1 MRLSLFLILFFV
13 TSQVFAQKIIL
24 LHTND
29 HHGAFAASAEG
40 DHGLAQ
46 QATLVKEI
54 REEARKSGATVILLS
69 AGDINTGPPE
79 SNLFQA
85 RPDFEAMNMMGFDAM
100 ALGNHEFDRPF
111 TVLQEQQRISN
122 FQFLASNIVGA
133 DGKPTFTPYIIKE
146 AGGKKIAIIGYTTPD
161 TPKITP
167 TANTEGL
174 RFLDPSDSSR
184 DLVRRLRR
192 ENDMVIAL
200 SHLGY
205 FPNESHGAN
214 APGDETLARRTPEID
229 VIVGGHTHTEM
240 PEPVRVGN
248 ALIVQANESG
258 RFVGRMDIDL
268 SSGKPLM
275 ENYRLIPVKGY
286 AEDRAVKSLLQPYL
300 DEGSKKF
307 STVVGRAT
315 AGFEENRSV
324 IVASERPVGNFVAES
339 QRLAVGADI
348 SLARGK
354 SMRAGFPEGDIR
366 LKNLLTL
373 NPLGHVI
380 VTAELHGADVWRFA
394 EAAKKTM
401 MTPGNRPY
409 FGQGFNIEIEN
420 DVIKSISL
428 NGTPIPKTPTGK
440 YKVSTTDAIV
450 DMIEEFRF
458 LRDNPTFTNT
468 GIEDVQAMQKY
479 LERSPTL
486 DANSLR
492 HATFEPLTPRGRCMR
507 EGINSLL
514 RKNR

>member
-1 MRLSLFLILFFV
+1 MS
-13 TSQVFAQKIIL
+13 
-24 LHTND
+24 
-29 HHGAFAASAEG
+29 SAEG
-40 DHGLAQ
+40 DHGLAA

-85 RPDFEAMNMMGFDAM
+85 RPDFEAMNMIGYDAM

-111 TVLQEQQRISN
+111 SVLQEQQKISN

-133 DGKPTFTPYIIKE
+133 DGKPTFTPYIVKE

-184 DLVRRLRR
+184 DLVRKLRK

-205 FPNESHGAN
+205 FPGEAHGTN

-240 PEPVRVGN
+240 PEPARVGN
-248 ALIVQANESG
+248 TLIVQANESG

-268 SSGKPLM
+268 SSGKPVM
-275 ENYRLIPVKGY
+275 ENYRLIPVRGY
-286 AEDRAVKSLLQPYL
+286 AEDKAVKALLQPYL
-300 DEGSKKF
+300 DEGSKRF
-307 STVVGRAT
+307 SQVVGQAT
-315 AGFEENRSV
+315 SGFEENRSV
-324 IVASERPVGNFVAES
+324 IVGSERPVGNFVAES
-339 QRLAVGADI
+339 QRLAAEADI
-348 SLARGK
+348 GLARGK
-354 SMRAGFPEGDIR
+354 SMRAGFAEGEVR

-380 VTAELHGADVWRFA
+380 VTAELNGAGVWRFA
-394 EAAKKTM
+394 EAARKNMLTS
-401 MTPGNRPY
+401 GNRPY
-409 FGQGFNIEIEN
+409 FSQGFNVNIEN

-428 NGTPIPKTPTGK
+428 NGIEIPNTPAGK
-440 YKVSTTDAIV
+440 FKVSTTDAIV
-450 DMIEEFRF
+450 DMIDDFRF
-458 LRDNPTFTNT
+458 LRDNPTFKNT
-468 GIEDVQAMQKY
+468 GIEDVQAMQRY
-479 LERSPTL
+479 LERVGTL

-492 HATFEPLTPRGRCMR
+492 HATFEPLTPGGRCVRDGIRSMMRRGR
-507 EGINSLL
+507 
-514 RKNR
+514 